1 MLCCYFDILMYI
13 KQAEVLNSRI
23 EGIFVCLQTA
33 DVVVRDGLALFK
45 EPEVAAEAFIRWVCL
60 FQANNLHEK
69 TIFGLLIG
77 HEYLHRE
84 CEYYA

>member
-1 MLCCYFDILMYI
+1 M
-13 KQAEVLNSRI
+13 VW
-23 EGIFVCLQTA
+23 
-33 DVVVRDGLALFK
+33 DGLARFK
-45 EPEVAAEAFIRWVCL
+45 EPEVAAEAFIHWVCL
-60 FQANNLHEK
+60 FQANDLHEK